1 MNVLLGDLVF
11 VSIHTQRPG
20 ITGIQ
25 GVVTATGE
33 VADKPDAFWIQ
44 IAGLTSTLYSD
55 EVTIERV
62 GN

>member
-1 MNVLLGDLVF
+1 MTVLLGDLVF
-11 VSIHTQRPG
+11 ISIHTKRHG

-44 IAGLTSTLYSD
+44 VAGLGSTIYSD
-55 EVTIERV
+55 EATIEKV

>member
-1 MNVLLGDLVF
+1 LVF
-11 VSIHTQRPG
+11 VSIHTKRHG
-20 ITGIQ
+20 ITGVQ

-44 IAGLTSTLYSD
+44 IAGLSATLYSD
-55 EVTIERV
+55 EVTIEKV

>member
-1 MNVLLGDLVF
+1 MTVLLGDLVF
-11 VSIHTQRPG
+11 VSIHTKRHG

-44 IAGLTSTLYSD
+44 VAGLSATLYSD
-55 EVTIERV
+55 EVTIEKV

>member
-11 VSIHTQRPG
+11 VSIHTQRHG

-25 GVVTATGE
+25 GVVTALGE
-33 VADKPDAFWIQ
+33 VANKPDAFWIQ

-55 EVTIERV
+55 EVTIEKV